1 MKIFA
6 KDMTIVNGFSKIVFI
21 CGSHFSK
28 TDITDKRTV
37 LKTFINKQYGDS
49 VKVIILEENFLL
61 SKSSKTNL
69 GYDSIFLN
77 SLGMIEKMVALYSDK
92 VIVIHESIST
102 ATELGIFSI
111 DPSVALR
118 TCMIV
123 PDEKSQEE
131 NKVSFFMREAFK
143 ALPNNPHAI
152 KEIRF
157 YPDTKRSNISPNRT
171 EYYTYFHN
179 NEIGSTLREQIT
191 SFLNFDTDASPAVVK
206 ISQSNYKQPPAS
218 VSIISYRIIPRE
230 DTGKGNSDERIEI
243 SINAKALQ
251 VLLMSI
257 IALYIN
263 DKDLKKEK
271 RIKQHVDY
279 FEDKLNLHMIDSV
292 KHYLGQDINTKSI
305 VWEVRGTD
313 CTIREAIG
321 LFLYILQAM
330 SYISMEVPT
339 DSQDYEIRRIV
350 IKEGFKAL
358 KESLCDNFIPLE
370 TTEFGSVF
378 NEFKQ

>member
-6 KDMTIVNGFSKIVFI
+6 KKMTIGDGFSKIVFL
-21 CGSHFSK
+21 CGSHFFES
-28 TDITDKRTV
+28 DITDKRTV
-37 LKTFINKQYGDS
+37 LKTFINKQYGDK

-61 SKSSKTNL
+61 IKSSKKQL

-111 DPSVALR
+111 DPSVASK

-123 PDEKSQEE
+123 PDENSQEE
-131 NKVSFFMREAFK
+131 NKVSYFMRKAFID
-143 ALPNNPHAI
+143 LPNNTHAI

-157 YPDTKRSNISPNRT
+157 YPDTRRNNKSPNRT

-179 NEIGSTLREQIT
+179 NEIGSKLRERII
-191 SFLNFDTDASPAVVK
+191 SFLNFDTDASPTVAT
-206 ISQSNYKQPPAS
+206 IYQSNYKQPSAS
-218 VSIISYRIIPRE
+218 GNIISYKIIPIE
-230 DTGKGNSDERIEI
+230 DTGKGNLDECIEV
-243 SINAKALQ
+243 SINVKALQ

-257 IALYIN
+257 IALYSN
-263 DKDLKKEK
+263 DEGLKKEK
-271 RIKQHVDY
+271 QIYQHVDNII
-279 FEDKLNLHMIDSV
+279 EKLNRHMIESV
-292 KHYLGQDINTKSI
+292 KYYSGQVINTNKI
-305 VWEVRGTD
+305 VWKLSETD
-313 CTIREAIG
+313 CTIRQATG
-321 LFLYILQAM
+321 LYLYILQAM

-339 DSQDYEIRRIV
+339 DSQNYEIRRIV

-358 KESLCDNFIPLE
+358 KESLRDNFIPLE

-378 NEFKQ
+378 NESKQ

>member
-1 MKIFA
+1 
-6 KDMTIVNGFSKIVFI
+6 
-21 CGSHFSK
+21 
-28 TDITDKRTV
+28 
-37 LKTFINKQYGDS
+37 
-49 VKVIILEENFLL
+49 
-61 SKSSKTNL
+61 
-69 GYDSIFLN
+69 
-77 SLGMIEKMVALYSDK
+77 
-92 VIVIHESIST
+92 
-102 ATELGIFSI
+102 
-111 DPSVALR
+111 
-118 TCMIV
+118 
-123 PDEKSQEE
+123 
-131 NKVSFFMREAFK
+131 
-143 ALPNNPHAI
+143 
-152 KEIRF
+152 
-157 YPDTKRSNISPNRT
+157 
-171 EYYTYFHN
+171 
-179 NEIGSTLREQIT
+179 
-191 SFLNFDTDASPAVVK
+191 
-206 ISQSNYKQPPAS
+206 
-218 VSIISYRIIPRE
+218 
-230 DTGKGNSDERIEI
+230 
-243 SINAKALQ
+243 
-251 VLLMSI
+251 MSI